1 MWKVLMSL
9 FWQALFYIIIGK
21 DILPAML
28 MHPQIM
34 LTLKTQKIE
43 ILFQDNGIKLEKW
56 YL

>member
-1 MWKVLMSL
+1 MSL